1 MMLRRIVLVAAILAP
16 VVAVAQ
22 SQINW
27 KQPLPDATFVGFAG
41 TVNAFE
47 TQSGQLALQKST
59 NELTRGFA
67 TRAVQVSTDAGP
79 GLTRNAREA
88 GVTGAPHEEFKKIAD
103 GALARLNTL
112 SGADFD
118 KAYADAQLLVWTA
131 VVDQYGAYGE
141 NTNNSAPLRR
151 YAQEQFPKAREALE
165 YAKRLQAGK

>member
-1 MMLRRIVLVAAILAP
+1 MSPNRAAIALRHRLTGQGSQA
-16 VVAVAQ
+16 AQ
-22 SQINW
+22 
-27 KQPLPDATFVGFAG
+27 
-41 TVNAFE
+41 
-47 TQSGQLALQKST
+47 QKAT

-88 GVTGAPHEEFKKIAD
+88 GVTGVPHEEFKKIAD

-141 NTNNSAPLRR
+141 NTNNPSGCGRTSRR
-151 YAQEQFPKAREALE
+151 S
-165 YAKRLQAGK
+165 